1 MAIPNYNN
9 PGQIN
14 DEALNIAGGRTFQ
27 VMQLA
32 DADGNV
38 INPAS
43 GNIVLEGDVTLGA
56 EVEIGNDIG
65 NPIPTIGGFAL
76 PPYDEFVMNNDTA
89 PTEVVY
95 KKDDVVV
102 ATVTLTYGVGGNVI
116 SGLITYPSEA

>member
-43 GNIVLEGDVTLGA
+43 GNLVIEGDVTLGA

-76 PPYDEFVMNNDTA
+76 PPYDEFEMNNDTS

-102 ATVTLTYGVGGNVI
+102 ATVTLAYGVGGNVI

>member
-1 MAIPNYNN
+1 MAVPNYNN

-14 DEALNIAGGRTFQ
+14 DEALNVAGGRTFQ

-32 DADGNV
+32 DAEGNV

-43 GNIVLEGDVTLGA
+43 GNIVLEGDVTIGA

-76 PPYDEFVMNNDTA
+76 PPYDEFVMNNDTS

-95 KKDDVVV
+95 KKGDAVV
-102 ATVTLTYGVGGNVI
+102 ATVTLTYGLSGNVI

>member
-1 MAIPNYNN
+1 MAVPNYNN

-65 NPIPTIGGFAL
+65 NPIPTINGFAL
-76 PPYDEFVMNNDTA
+76 PPYDEFEMDDDIS
-89 PTEVVY
+89 PTEIVY
-95 KKDDVVV
+95 KKDSVVV
-102 ATVTLTYGVGGNVI
+102 ATVTLAYGAGGNVI
-116 SGLITYPSEA
+116 SGLITYPSEV